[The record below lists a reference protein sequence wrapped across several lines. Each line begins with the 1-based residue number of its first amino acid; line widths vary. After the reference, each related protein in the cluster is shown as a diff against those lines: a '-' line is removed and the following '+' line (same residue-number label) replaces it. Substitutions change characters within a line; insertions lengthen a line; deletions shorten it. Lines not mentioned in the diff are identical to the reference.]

1 MLIINSNNSFFWQLL
16 LACLLTSESAHI
28 PYKGFMKDLDELV
41 ESKYFF
47 RPQEQC
53 KCRIKSSS
61 NCWLGTGVGEHVDLP

>member
-1 MLIINSNNSFFWQLL
+1 M
-16 LACLLTSESAHI
+16 ACLLTSEAAHI

-47 RPQEQC
+47 RPQEQR

-61 NCWLGTGVGEHVDLP
+61 NRWLGRVGENVDLP